1 MLAPRMGVRMAA
13 KSFGTRGLT
22 PASARVVRY
31 APATPTPGPRV
42 REAAPAAF
50 AQDDAEAS
58 ETARLF
64 ALFPL
69 LTAGVIIFLSLVF
82 AAQKHFAFDMRDNAL
97 SLGSIVALGGAS
109 RRLVFEGGEW
119 WRIFLAPIYHGS
131 LSHLVGN
138 CVALGFLGARL
149 EPLLGRWWMSAAFV
163 ISALGGMAG
172 SMIGNAPDVTT
183 VGASGA
189 ISGLI
194 GALFAMSFH
203 SRADE
208 ATQQAMRRT
217 AWRFGIPALAPLL
230 WGAHGTTDYSAHLG
244 GAVSGAMVGAVVA
257 LLWDG
262 RSFRPGL
269 QRIAAAIAV
278 GGLTMSG
285 VSAAMA
291 ATQFKRHESR
301 WAHLIPMSQTPRTV
315 EEGAKRAD
323 EFVTRYPRDP
333 RSHLFRAVALMQKD
347 KLIAAEGELR
357 AVIANSA
364 EAGPS
369 KVKLERTAE
378 AYMAMI
384 YAYQGRRADA
394 QTMGKKVCGDRS
406 MRSLQNSLKKYKI
419 CG

>member
-1 MLAPRMGVRMAA
+1 MP
-13 KSFGTRGLT
+13 
-22 PASARVVRY
+22 ARVVRY
-31 APATPTPGPRV
+31 QPAAPPAT
-42 REAAPAAF
+42 
-50 AQDDAEAS
+50 AQDDAPEPVARAHEGPSEAV
-58 ETARLF
+58 RLL
-64 ALFPL
+64 AHFPI
-69 LTAGVIIFLSLVF
+69 LTAAIVLFLSLVF
-82 AAQKHFAFDMRDNAL
+82 AAQKHFAFDIRDNAL

-109 RRLVFEGGEW
+109 RRLVFENGEW

-131 LSHLVGN
+131 LGHLLGN

-163 ISALGGMAG
+163 VSALGGMAG
-172 SMIGNAPDVTT
+172 SMIGNPPDVTT

-208 ATQQAMRRT
+208 ETQKAMRRT

-230 WGAHGTTDYSAHLG
+230 WGAHGSTDYSAHLG
-244 GAVSGAMVGAVVA
+244 GAVAGAVVGA
-257 LLWDG
+257 AVAFLWDG

-269 QRIAAAIAV
+269 QKAAAAIAL
-278 GGLTMSG
+278 GGLALSG

-291 ATQFKRHESR
+291 ATQFKRHESK
-301 WAHLIPMSQTPRTV
+301 WAHLIPMSEIPRSA

-323 EFVTRYPRDP
+323 EFVARYPRDP
-333 RSHLFRAVALMQKD
+333 RAHLFRAVALMQKE
-347 KLIAAEGELR
+347 KLLSAEQELR
-357 AVIANSA
+357 AVLATSA

-369 KVKLERTAE
+369 RAAVERTAE

-384 YAYQGRRADA
+384 YAYQGRKAEA
-394 QTMGKKVCGDRS
+394 QAMAKKVCGDKAAG
-406 MRSLQNSLKKYKI
+406 SLQPALKKYKL

>member
-1 MLAPRMGVRMAA
+1 MAA
-13 KSFGTRGLT
+13 KTFGLRGAT
-22 PASARVVRY
+22 PASVRAARFQP
-31 APATPTPGPRV
+31 AATPPSPRIS
-42 REAAPAAF
+42 EAAPEPARR
-50 AQDDAEAS
+50 DDAEA
-58 ETARLF
+58 EEAVRFL
-64 ALFPL
+64 ALFPF
-69 LTAGVIIFLSLVF
+69 LTGGIILFLSLVF

-109 RRLVFEGGEW
+109 RRLVLEGGEW

-131 LSHLVGN
+131 LGHLVGN

-172 SMIGNAPDVTT
+172 SMIGNPPDVTT

-217 AWRFGIPALAPLL
+217 AWRFGIPALGPLL

-244 GAVSGAMVGAVVA
+244 GAVAGAMVGAVIA

-269 QRIAAAIAV
+269 QRVAAAIAV

-323 EFVTRYPRDP
+323 DFVARYPRDP
-333 RSHLFRAVALMQKD
+333 RAHLFRAVALIQRD
-347 KLIAAEGELR
+347 KLVAAEGELR
-357 AVIANSA
+357 AVIVNAP
-364 EAGPS
+364 EVGEG
-369 KVKLERTAE
+369 KERLERTAE

-384 YAYQGRRADA
+384 YAYQGRRGDA
-394 QTMGKKVCGDRS
+394 QAMGRKVCADKSVAG
-406 MRSLQNSLKKYKI
+406 LQKSLKKYKI